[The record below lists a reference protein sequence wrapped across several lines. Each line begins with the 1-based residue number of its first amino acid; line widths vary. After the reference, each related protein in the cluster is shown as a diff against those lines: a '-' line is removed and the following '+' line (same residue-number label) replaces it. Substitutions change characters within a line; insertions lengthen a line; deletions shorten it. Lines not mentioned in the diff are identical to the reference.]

1 MKCFALADI
10 GTSSL
15 LFKNANELLKV
26 KSNPQFSLILARVKC
41 LDIVV
46 EANGDE
52 VSQLIDMV
60 NDLKVGRKHLL
71 LIVPALDLSVM
82 KNKTINY
89 NVMIYD
95 RSSGNI
101 ILAKINCICKFAL
114 FVRLPVV
121 NHSLSYSG

>member
-1 MKCFALADI
+1 MKCFALADT
-10 GTSSL
+10 GRSTL
-15 LFKNANELLKV
+15 RYKDANELLKV
-26 KSNPQFSLILARVKC
+26 KSNPQFSVILTTVTC
-41 LDIVV
+41 LNVVV
-46 EANGDE
+46 EANGDD
-52 VSQLIDMV
+52 VSLLIDMV
-60 NDLKVGRKHLL
+60 NDLKVGKKHLL
-71 LIVPALDLSVM
+71 MIVQALDLSVM